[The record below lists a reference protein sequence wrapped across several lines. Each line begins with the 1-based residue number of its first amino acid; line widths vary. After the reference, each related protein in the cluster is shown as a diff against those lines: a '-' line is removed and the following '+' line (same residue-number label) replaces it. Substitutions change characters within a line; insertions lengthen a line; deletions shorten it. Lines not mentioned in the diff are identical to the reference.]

1 MLLISIPLFL
11 SSDNFSWSILCLL
24 TSDFFCLSY
33 KFTMELF
40 SLHCLYFSSFLFL
53 SCRYWYFIL
62 CKILSL
68 LENFN
73 NLYQSDVDIER
84 FCSSVFMQS
93 AMLRSP
99 RSPSILWMYSLSV
112 SLCGL
117 HILFIVIIFR
127 VFLSVTISSSFA
139 HFSTSA
145 LYLTKDTAQALIDLI
160 VFPTFNLHDITC
172 LTPLSYTCLI
182 FHCSVHYV
190 ITSKIPKYL

>member
-73 NLYQSDVDIER
+73 NLYPEWCRYREILFFSFYAVCNAQE
-84 FCSSVFMQS
+84 SSFTFH
-93 AMLRSP
+93 
-99 RSPSILWMYSLSV
+99 SLNVQSV
-112 SLCGL
+112 SVTLWIAHSIHCHYL
-117 HILFIVIIFR
+117 SCLPVRNYQFIFCP
-127 VFLSVTISSSFA
+127 F
-139 HFSTSA
+139 
-145 LYLTKDTAQALIDLI
+145 
-160 VFPTFNLHDITC
+160 
-172 LTPLSYTCLI
+172 
-182 FHCSVHYV
+182 
-190 ITSKIPKYL
+190 